1 MSNNLTNVQNCWIP
15 TKTFAQQVQWPSASA
30 LRSYAFKAKELG
42 LEPAFLR
49 VRRRLLINPAIFF
62 EKIAGVPK
70 GDLSPERKNPTSKTL
85 S

>member
-15 TKTFAQQVQWPSASA
+15 IKTFTQQVQWPTASA
-30 LRSYAFKAKELG
+30 LRSYAYRAKELG

-49 VRRRLLINPAIFF
+49 VRRRLLVNPAIFF
-62 EKIAGVPK
+62 EKIADVPK
-70 GDLSPERKNPTSKTL
+70 SDPSQERKNPTPKTL